1 MKKKE
6 KKKQE
11 EVVSLGNVATNFV
24 NSDSC
29 YCCFFCLKTG
39 NEIERF
45 YRYPVSAKVALT
57 VQKTVKENILIKVI
71 QKYVKILLN

>member
-1 MKKKE
+1 MKKKQ

-29 YCCFFCLKTG
+29 CCCFFCLKTG

-45 YRYPVSAKVALT
+45 YRYAVSAKVALT
-57 VQKTVKENILIKVI
+57 VRKTAKESILIKVI